1 MAEAGSLRDWVT
13 GLCLVSGAFFL
24 FVASL
29 GVLRLPD
36 VLIRMHALTKAG
48 ALGAGLI
55 FVASAAHFGETGS
68 VTISGLTVVF
78 LLLTAPVSGHAIG
91 RATYRLRVPLWK
103 ATHLDEWEGEYDPD
117 KVGDRNSP
125 LSSL

>member
-1 MAEAGSLRDWVT
+1 MSDAGSLRDWVT
-13 GLCLVSGAFFL
+13 GLFLVSGAFFL

-48 ALGAGLI
+48 ALGAGLT
-55 FVASAAHFGETGS
+55 FVACAVHFGQVGS
-68 VTISGLTVVF
+68 VSVSGLTVLF

-91 RATYRLRVPLWK
+91 RATYRLGVPLSK
-103 ATHLDEWEGEYDPD
+103 ATHVDEWEGKYQPD
-117 KVGDRNSP
+117 KASGRH
-125 LSSL
+125 SS

>member
-1 MAEAGSLRDWVT
+1 MSEAGSLRDWVT
-13 GLCLVSGAFFL
+13 GLFLVSGAFFL

-48 ALGAGLI
+48 ALGAGLT
-55 FVASAAHFGETGS
+55 FVACAVHFGQAGS
-68 VTISGLTVVF
+68 VTISGLTVLF

-91 RATYRLRVPLWK
+91 RATYRLGVPLSK
-103 ATHLDEWEGEYDPD
+103 ATHVDEWEEKYKPD
-117 KVGDRNSP
+117 KDSGRH
-125 LSSL
+125 SS

>member
-1 MAEAGSLRDWVT
+1 MPDSVSLRDWCT
-13 GLCLVSGAFFL
+13 ALFLVSGSFFL

-55 FVASAAHFGETGS
+55 FVASAVHFGDAGS
-68 VTISGLTVVF
+68 VTISGLTILF

-91 RATYRLRVPLWK
+91 RATYRLGVPLSK
-103 ATHLDEWEGEYDPD
+103 ATHLDEWEGRYAPRRKETP
-117 KVGDRNSP
+117 NSK
-125 LSSL
+125 